1 MLKQAPLQVIKPGG
15 IALGVLIRV
24 NEQCKCLY
32 THTLRGTKLGISSLK
47 SLPGEAER
55 LQPAHF
61 LRKQSLSKKV
71 LNS

>member
-1 MLKQAPLQVIKPGG
+1 MFKQAPLQVIKPGG

-32 THTLRGTKLGISSLK
+32 VHIHTLRGTMLGISSLK
-47 SLPGEAER
+47 ALLGEAER

-61 LRKQSLSKKV
+61 LR
-71 LNS
+71 